1 MIKRLKYHEIDFN
14 KYNACIENSLQN
26 SDYAQR
32 EFLDIVTGKS
42 WELIIYDD
50 YEAVMPVPLIV
61 KFGFKIVLM
70 PKLCQQ
76 LGIFSNQDSV
86 YINNLFYNYLTK
98 NYIVLFYAFNGNN
111 EVSNIGLKKS
121 YIIPKDQY
129 SEVKKRYSIHRRR
142 NVRIIGDLENNIIF
156 RNSLKSEDKAF
167 FVENMKGIKKKED
180 ASIYFDLM
188 QTLYEQKLM
197 NIEILEYK
205 NQIESMAGLYCVKTN
220 HYLSLFVNKNPLSNT
235 NIPSIVIDNYL
246 KKTIADQDFDFMG
259 SDVENVAKFNERFGA
274 IAYKYPIVSNSKK
287 EVLIQILKKIFF
299 LR

>member
-50 YEAVMPVPLIV
+50 YEAVMLVPLIV

-156 RNSLKSEDKAF
+156 RNSLKSEDRTF
-167 FVENMKGIKKKED
+167 FVENIKGIKNKED

-205 NQIESMAGLYCVKTN
+205 NQIESMAGLYCGKTN

-235 NIPSIVIDNYL
+235 NIPSVVIDNYL

>member
-32 EFLDIVTGKS
+32 EFLDIVAGKS

-142 NVRIIGDLENNIIF
+142 NVRIIGDLEKNIIF

-235 NIPSIVIDNYL
+235 NIPSVVIDNYL

>member
-1 MIKRLKYHEIDFN
+1 
-14 KYNACIENSLQN
+14 
-26 SDYAQR
+26 
-32 EFLDIVTGKS
+32 
-42 WELIIYDD
+42 
-50 YEAVMPVPLIV
+50 
-61 KFGFKIVLM
+61 M

-86 YINNLFYNYLTK
+86 YINNQFYNYLTK

-205 NQIESMAGLYCVKTN
+205 NQIESMAGLYCGKTN

-274 IAYKYPIVSNSKK
+274 IAYKYPILSNSKK

>member
-142 NVRIIGDLENNIIF
+142 NVRIIGDLEKNIIF

>member
-121 YIIPKDQY
+121 YIIPKNQY

-142 NVRIIGDLENNIIF
+142 NVRIIGDLEKNIIF

-235 NIPSIVIDNYL
+235 NIPSVVIDNYL

>member
-167 FVENMKGIKKKED
+167 FVENIKGIKKKED

-205 NQIESMAGLYCVKTN
+205 NQIESMAGLYCGKTN

>member
-180 ASIYFDLM
+180 TSIYFDLM

-205 NQIESMAGLYCVKTN
+205 NQIESMAGLYCGKTN

>member
-205 NQIESMAGLYCVKTN
+205 NQIESMAGLYCGKTN
-220 HYLSLFVNKNPLSNT
+220 HYLSLFVNKNPLSKT
-235 NIPSIVIDNYL
+235 NIPSVVIDNYL
-246 KKTIADQDFDFMG
+246 KKTIANQDFDFMG

>member
-1 MIKRLKYHEIDFN
+1 MIKRLKYHEIDFD

-26 SDYAQR
+26 SDYAKR

-121 YIIPKDQY
+121 YIIPKNQY

-205 NQIESMAGLYCVKTN
+205 NQIESMAGLYCGKTN

>member
-1 MIKRLKYHEIDFN
+1 MIKRLKYHEIDFD

-26 SDYAQR
+26 SDYAKR

-121 YIIPKDQY
+121 YIIPKNQY

-142 NVRIIGDLENNIIF
+142 NVRIIGDLEKNIIF

>member
-50 YEAVMPVPLIV
+50 YEAVMAVPLIV

-156 RNSLKSEDKAF
+156 RNSLKSEDRTF

-205 NQIESMAGLYCVKTN
+205 NQIESMAGLYCGKTN

-235 NIPSIVIDNYL
+235 NIPSVVIDNYL

>member
-1 MIKRLKYHEIDFN
+1 MIKRLKYHEIDFD

-26 SDYAQR
+26 SDYAKR
-32 EFLDIVTGKS
+32 EFLDIVTKKS

-50 YEAVMPVPLIV
+50 YEAVMAVPLIV

-156 RNSLKSEDKAF
+156 RNSLKSEDRTF

-205 NQIESMAGLYCVKTN
+205 NQIESMAGLYCGKTN

>member
-1 MIKRLKYHEIDFN
+1 MIKRLKYHEIDFD
-14 KYNACIENSLQN
+14 KYNASIENSLQN

-121 YIIPKDQY
+121 YIIPKNQY

-142 NVRIIGDLENNIIF
+142 NVRIIGDLEKNIIF

>member
-205 NQIESMAGLYCVKTN
+205 NQIESMAGLYCGKTN

>member
-1 MIKRLKYHEIDFN
+1 MIKRLKYHEIDFD

-235 NIPSIVIDNYL
+235 NIPSVVIDNYL

>member
-121 YIIPKDQY
+121 YIIPKNQY

-142 NVRIIGDLENNIIF
+142 NVRIIGDLEKNIIF

-235 NIPSIVIDNYL
+235 NIPSVVIDNYL

-287 EVLIQILKKIFF
+287 ELLIQILKKIFF

>member
-1 MIKRLKYHEIDFN
+1 MIKRLKYHEIDFD

-26 SDYAQR
+26 SDYAKR

>member
-26 SDYAQR
+26 SDYAKR

-86 YINNLFYNYLTK
+86 YINNLFYNYLTN

-205 NQIESMAGLYCVKTN
+205 NQIESMAGLYCGKTN

>member
-1 MIKRLKYHEIDFN
+1 MIKRLKYHEIDFD

-26 SDYAQR
+26 SDYAKR

-86 YINNLFYNYLTK
+86 YINNLFCNYLTK

-205 NQIESMAGLYCVKTN
+205 NQIESMAGLYCGKTN

>member
-235 NIPSIVIDNYL
+235 NIPSVVIDNYL

>member
-205 NQIESMAGLYCVKTN
+205 NQIESMAGLYCGKTN

-235 NIPSIVIDNYL
+235 NIPSVVIDNYL

>member
-1 MIKRLKYHEIDFN
+1 MIKRLKYHEIDFD

-26 SDYAQR
+26 SDYAKR

-129 SEVKKRYSIHRRR
+129 SEVKKRYSIQRRR

-205 NQIESMAGLYCVKTN
+205 NQIESMAGLYCGKTN

-246 KKTIADQDFDFMG
+246 KKTVADQDFDFMG

>member
-142 NVRIIGDLENNIIF
+142 NVRIIGDLEKNIIF

-235 NIPSIVIDNYL
+235 NIPSVVIDNYL

>member
-1 MIKRLKYHEIDFN
+1 MIKRLKYHEIDFD

-61 KFGFKIVLM
+61 KFGFNIVLM

-205 NQIESMAGLYCVKTN
+205 NQIESMAGLYCGKTN

-235 NIPSIVIDNYL
+235 NIPSVVIDNYL

>member
-1 MIKRLKYHEIDFN
+1 MITRLKYHEIDFN

-121 YIIPKDQY
+121 YIIPKNQY

-142 NVRIIGDLENNIIF
+142 NVRIIGDLEKNIIF

-205 NQIESMAGLYCVKTN
+205 NQIESMAGLYCGKTN

>member
-1 MIKRLKYHEIDFN
+1 MIKRLKYHEIDFD

-205 NQIESMAGLYCVKTN
+205 NQIESMAALYCGKTN

>member
-1 MIKRLKYHEIDFN
+1 MIKRLKYHEIDFD

-86 YINNLFYNYLTK
+86 YINNLFYNYLTN

-205 NQIESMAGLYCVKTN
+205 NQIESIAGLYCGKTN